1 MRTLLRL
8 VLVVVVLI
16 AAGAF
21 FFGYD
26 WGSSIARPAVEI
38 GDSHPV
44 ATSGQSDST
53 RDRAREA
60 GAKIGDAVGDT
71 ADRAR
76 DALQEGGITAKVKS
90 KISLDDTLEGAEISV
105 STDND
110 VVTLK
115 GDVLTGAQ
123 RQRAIQLARETDG
136 VARVV
141 DELTVR
147 TR

>member
-26 WGSSIARPAVEI
+26 WGASIARPAIEVN
-38 GDSHPV
+38 DSHPV
-44 ATSGQSDST
+44 GTSGQVDSS
-53 RDRAREA
+53 RDRARET
-60 GAKIGDAVGDT
+60 GAKIGEAVGDT

-76 DALQEGGITAKVKS
+76 DALQEGAITAKVKS
-90 KISLDDTLEGAEISV
+90 KIGLDDTLKGTDISV
-105 STDND
+105 STDNG

-115 GDVLTGAQ
+115 GSVLNSAQ
-123 RQRAIQLARETDG
+123 RQRAAQLARETAG
-136 VARVV
+136 VTRVV
-141 DELTVR
+141 DELSVK